1 MLNYITQYDEKNNLF
16 AFIYNNKIVNLNDQL
31 NTNNILSNLDKNKKI
46 DIKCKINNIHKSLIN
61 SYYIEE
67 NNDIVKKS
75 QYFNFISYNNFKNIL
90 LKVSS
95 FLFNIPIKN
104 TKLFKLNNK
113 LIINDN
119 IENTNNILEKLIIYI
134 NSENNKKITNISDEI
149 QLYDS
154 ILIVKITSLF
164 NSYLPYFNDSKI
176 LYNYSSN
183 LYNNNKFLN
192 KSTQT
197 LLTNDIISSNYI
209 ISNNNIF
216 DNDNII
222 YDNMG
227 NIIGGAHIIAFFIF
241 ILKNILR
248 YIYIK

>member
-1 MLNYITQYDEKNNLF
+1 MIC
-16 AFIYNNKIVNLNDQL
+16 
-31 NTNNILSNLDKNKKI
+31 KKI

-75 QYFNFISYNNFKNIL
+75 QYFNFISYNIFKNIL
-90 LKVSS
+90 LKISS

-104 TKLFKLNNK
+104 TEFFKLNNK
-113 LIINDN
+113 LIIDDN
-119 IENTNNILEKLIIYI
+119 IDNTNNILEKLIIYI
-134 NSENNKKITNISDEI
+134 NSENNKEIT

-154 ILIVKITSLF
+154 VLIVKITSLF
-164 NSYLPYFNDSKI
+164 NSYLPYINDSKI
-176 LYNYSSN
+176 LYNYSSE

-197 LLTNDIISSNYI
+197 LLTNDIITTT
-209 ISNNNIF
+209 
-216 DNDNII
+216 NDNII
-222 YDNMG
+222 SDYENNIPDYIG

-241 ILKNILR
+241 ILKNILK